1 MSGLKT
7 IRIRID
13 FFPIRLF
20 SYVFEE
26 ENIAI
31 IFWTSISIIGK
42 NVVNMVSSD
51 VNSIMILRSGQRVDR
66 ETITLSYSR

>member
-7 IRIRID
+7 IRIGID

-20 SYVFEE
+20 SYVLEE
-26 ENIAI
+26 ENSGN

-42 NVVNMVSSD
+42 NDVNVVSSD
-51 VNSIMILRSGQRVDR
+51 VAQL
-66 ETITLSYSR
+66 